1 MTSHF
6 GGDALVVI
14 HIGIVFVILK
24 VFRTKKVNAVL
35 VAGKFLFKLLVFKI
49 TVFENLP
56 ATASSGFRILLTSA
70 QFFIEA
76 NQQQ

>member
-14 HIGIVFVILK
+14 HIGIVFVILR
-24 VFRTKKVNAVL
+24 VLRTKEVNAVL
-35 VAGKFLFKLLVFKI
+35 VARKFLFKLLVFKI

-56 ATASSGFRILLTSA
+56 ATASSGFRILQTSA
-70 QFFIEA
+70 QFLIEA
-76 NQQQ
+76 KLQQ